1 MSDDLFSEVHETPN
15 TSDTNYLAALVGD
28 DKKFKTVDDLARGK
42 AESDRYIQELTSKL
56 DELRTELNTK
66 TSMQEMLDQLKAS
79 NKPQDPDPSGT
90 PVAPVQTDTS
100 SLEEQLETLLAQR
113 EAKKVVETNMDR
125 VKRVLNENF
134 NDQAT
139 VAINNKAKQLGLSVK
154 RLQEIAADA
163 PQAFFNLMGIQ
174 EDSQHQPSGVA
185 VPRSSV
191 NSTGTPAHSAVR
203 NAAYYEK
210 MKRENPKAYF
220 DPKTT
225 VQQIKDRTALGAKY
239 YT

>member
-1 MSDDLFSEVHETPN
+1 MSDDLFSEVNTTPD

-56 DELRTELNTK
+56 DELRQELNTK

-79 NKPQDPDPSGT
+79 NTPKVPDTNGT
-90 PVAPVQTDTS
+90 PAVPEQTNHS

-113 EAKKVVETNMDR
+113 EAKKAVETNMER
-125 VKRVLNENF
+125 VRRVLTENF

-139 VAINNKAKQLGLSVK
+139 IAINNKAKQLGMSVK

-163 PQAFFNLMGIQ
+163 PQAFFSLMGIQ
-174 EDSQHQPSGVA
+174 ENVQHQPSGVA
-185 VPRSSV
+185 APRPSV
-191 NSTGTPAHSAVR
+191 NSSGAQPVGSVR

-210 MKRENPKAYF
+210 LKRENPKVYF

-225 VQQIKDRTALGAKY
+225 VQQIKDRTALGDKY